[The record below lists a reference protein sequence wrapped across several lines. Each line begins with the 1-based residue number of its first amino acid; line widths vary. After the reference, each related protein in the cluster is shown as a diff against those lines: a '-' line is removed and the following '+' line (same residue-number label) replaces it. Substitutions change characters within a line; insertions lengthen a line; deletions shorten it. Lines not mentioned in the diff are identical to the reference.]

1 MSNYVYTGVVVCFG
15 HTSNRTKHISS
26 LIKRFNVIKCLIS
39 DVDCCRSARVECV
52 EGVIVSQSQQYFC
65 DLNISLDNLRGLQ
78 VI

>member
-15 HTSNRTKHISS
+15 HISNRTKHINS
-26 LIKRFNVIKCLIS
+26 LIKIFNVIKCLKS
-39 DVDCCRSARVECV
+39 DLDCCRSARVESV
-52 EGVIVSQSQQYFC
+52 EGVIVPRSQQYFC